1 MTFTI
6 NQKFPGSSDLDDE
19 SSPPKIEK
27 RMPLSPIKNN
37 EPDEGYDEPIKK
49 TVKKKLFG
57 DAERKIETPKKSRSK
72 TNADFAKIK
81 ARLSLENPGIIL
93 GREKEQSEVEY
104 PDRNSF
110 LEVRQTIFELC
121 LVPVQSLDGLQTLK
135 SLEQVT
141 HREVRAHRKLQ
152 GGLNQEKI

>member
-1 MTFTI
+1 MDFYDKLWSITQ
-6 NQKFPGSSDLDDE
+6 NFPGSSDLDDE
-19 SSPPKIEK
+19 GSPPKIEK

-37 EPDEGYDEPIKK
+37 DFPDEGYDEPIKK

-93 GREKEQSEVEY
+93 GRENEQQEVEDFITEHIEGEKGASMY
-104 PDRNSF
+104 ISGQPG
-110 LEVRQTIFELC
+110 T
-121 LVPVQSLDGLQTLK
+121 GK
-135 SLEQVT
+135 SASINNILGQIDFD
-141 HREVRAHRKLQ
+141 
-152 GGLNQEKI
+152 N